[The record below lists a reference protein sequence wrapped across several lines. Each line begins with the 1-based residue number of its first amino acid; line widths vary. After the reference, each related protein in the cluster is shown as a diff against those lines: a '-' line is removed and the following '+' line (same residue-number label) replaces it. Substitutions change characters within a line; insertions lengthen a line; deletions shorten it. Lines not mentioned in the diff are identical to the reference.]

1 MLNWFCFRDI
11 KNRGIRSW
19 PYFWGKKTKKKQAAS
34 SVAYCAYP
42 LNIFLYKFTLFSVR
56 YVNNLAMY
64 LMCRLFILYNV
75 IYRPLWHKRRGKVV
89 PNSSRKKLVNKL
101 NKFYLYLQTR
111 ELRGCL
117 NQSKEV

>member
-1 MLNWFCFRDI
+1 MPNWFCFRDI
-11 KNRGIRSW
+11 KNRGIRTW
-19 PYFWGKKTKKKQAAS
+19 PYFWGKKTIKQKQAAS
-34 SVAYCAYP
+34 SVSYCAYP

-56 YVNNLAMY
+56 YVNNLVMY
-64 LMCRLFILYNV
+64 LMCRLFILYV
-75 IYRPLWHKRRGKVV
+75 IYRPLWHKRRGNVV

-101 NKFYLYLQTR
+101 NKFHLYLQTR